1 MSHRISAVAGAAR
14 SRADAADAALY
25 AAIASTPRAR
35 ALDATLSRLS
45 NTADH
50 SKISLTL
57 AALLALRSGAPRRG
71 AIRGLAAIG
80 LTSAIANLLGKNL
93 VRRRRPDWDATGVP
107 LRRRVRMPSSTA
119 FPSGHSA
126 SAAAFAVGVASQV
139 PAAALPLGAL
149 AVAVGYSRVHT
160 GVHYPGDVVGGFALG
175 VAGAAAVIV
184 VDRRRT
190 ASAVACRQAMSPT
203 SASAK
208 APGS

>member
-1 MSHRISAVAGAAR
+1 MSHRISAMAGAAR
-14 SRADAADAALY
+14 SRAHAADAALY
-25 AAIASTPRAR
+25 AAIANTPRAR

-57 AALLALRSGAPRRG
+57 AALLATRSGAPRRG
-71 AIRGLAAIG
+71 AVRGLAAIG
-80 LTSAIANLLGKNL
+80 LTSAITNLLGKNL

-107 LRRRVRMPSSTA
+107 LHRRVRMPSSTA
-119 FPSGHSA
+119 FPSWHSA

-149 AVAVGYSRVHT
+149 AAAVGYSRVHT

-175 VAGAAAVIV
+175 IASAAAVILI
-184 VDRRRT
+184 DRRRT
-190 ASAVACRQAMSPT
+190 ACASRKEVSPT